1 MKHLNRSVLVLSA
14 LILTSNCFSQDKTTG
29 NASTK
34 QVIAGPEYKK
44 PRSFQKLWGRNR
56 RIEWST
62 PVNVPFLWLDKV
74 DGGLKPSET
83 SGGNETKGLKLKS
96 ASGKEYA
103 LRSINKSRN
112 DVTPKAYK
120 GTFVEDLIQDGVSMS
135 HPYGAFALTVMEQ
148 HAGIYHTEP
157 RLVYLPKQPALDSL
171 NEKYGDD
178 LYMIEQRLS
187 CDWSEADNLGNFK
200 DFFGTDEVV
209 EKLKEDNDNRA
220 DQYLFAKARLFDML
234 LADWDRHE
242 DQWKWGKV
250 KSGEESIYI
259 PVPRDRDQ
267 VFYTHNGF
275 LIDRALPAIGNG
287 YMQNFDH
294 DSKDISRLNYEER
307 NIDPFFTNQLSLDDW
322 TRAAKDLQQSLTDRV
337 IEQSIQQ
344 LPPEIVA
351 VSGKELIE
359 KLKSR
364 RGHLVKYATQYYHF
378 LAREVEITG
387 SKKSEFFE
395 IRTNDAGDLLVKL
408 YALDKDGKRKG
419 EAFYSRAF
427 KAGETKKIR
436 IFGIDGNDVYDARK
450 HTDIQV
456 SIIGGPQRDSIVQEP
471 GSGKIFIYD
480 NEDNALQVNHA
491 RLHLSPDTT
500 IHTFNYYG
508 HEINKRGL
516 MPSISFT
523 DEDQVYVGIGY
534 KILRYKWKRPPF
546 AAKHFIDLHYSLS
559 QKSLSLGY
567 TGEFPN
573 LINKWNLSLSG
584 NFDAIRWTNFFGL
597 GNETAIPV
605 YRRNF
610 YQLRTREWFASAGIN
625 RQFGRSTV
633 SIGGFFQSVKIIDD
647 KERYVAAIF
656 RSEDKNTFDDNKYAG
671 IQATYS
677 FLNVNDSIVPTRG
690 ISFLTNASLF
700 RNISKGELFQK
711 YMAKLQFYIPF
722 GNKFS
727 LAVKAGAS
735 TIRCNDEVL
744 NSARFYEHSVIGG
757 AINLRGYRWQR
768 FWGQSAFFNNNEL
781 RYITNIKTHWLNAK
795 TGLILFFDA
804 GRVWMPGENSTT
816 LHTSYGPAFLFAPFN
831 ALSLTFSYGMAKE
844 SKIFQV
850 GINTIF

>member
-1 MKHLNRSVLVLSA
+1 MKRLTCSCLVLSFTV
-14 LILTSNCFSQDKTTG
+14 LTSHCFAQDKTTG
-29 NASTK
+29 NASLKLVT
-34 QVIAGPEYKK
+34 AGPEYKK

-56 RIEWST
+56 RVEWST
-62 PVNVPFLWLDKV
+62 PVQVPYLWLDKI

-83 SGGNETKGLKLKS
+83 NGGNETKGLKLKS
-96 ASGKEYA
+96 ANGKEYA

-112 DVTPKAYK
+112 DVVPKPYK
-120 GTFVEDLIQDGVSMS
+120 GTFVAHLIQDGVSMS
-135 HPYGAFALTVMEQ
+135 HPYGAFALPVMEQ

-187 CDWSEADNLGNFK
+187 CDWSEADNLGNFN
-200 DFFGTDEVV
+200 DFFSTDEVV

-220 DQYLFAKARLFDML
+220 DQYAFAKARLFDML

-250 KSGEESIYI
+250 KISGESIYK

-275 LIDRALPAIGNG
+275 LIDKMLSAIGNG
-287 YMQNFDH
+287 YMLNFDY
-294 DSKDISRLNYEER
+294 DNKNISRLNYEER
-307 NIDPFFTNQLSLDDW
+307 NIDPFFTNGLSLEDW
-322 TRAAKDLQQSLTDRV
+322 NRAAKDLQHSLTDEA
-337 IEQSIQQ
+337 IEQSIAQ

-351 VSGKELIE
+351 VSGKELTD

-364 RGHLVKYATQYYHF
+364 RSHLVKYATQYYQF
-378 LAREVEITG
+378 LARNVEIIG
-387 SKKSEFFE
+387 SKKNEYFE
-395 IRTNDAGDLLVKL
+395 IRTNDAGYLVIKVF
-408 YALDKDGKRKG
+408 ALDGNGQRKG
-419 EAFYSRAF
+419 DAFYSRAF

-436 IFGIDGNDVYDARK
+436 LFGIDGNDVYDVRK

-456 SIIGGPQRDSIVQEP
+456 SIIGGPDRDSIIQEP

-480 NEDNALQVNHA
+480 NKDNSLQVNRA
-491 RLHLSPDTT
+491 RLHLSSDTT
-500 IHTFNYYG
+500 IHAFNYYG

-534 KILRYKWKRPPF
+534 KILRYKWKRLPF
-546 AAKHFIDLHYSLS
+546 AARHFIDLHYSLS
-559 QKSLSLGY
+559 QKSVSLGY

-573 LINKWNLSLSG
+573 LIHHWNLSLNG

-597 GNETAIPV
+597 GNETMIPV
-605 YRRNF
+605 YHRNF
-610 YQLRTREWFASAGIN
+610 YQLRTREWYASAGIN

-633 SIGGFFQSVKIIDD
+633 SIGGFFQCVKIIDD
-647 KERYVAAIF
+647 KDRYVTALF
-656 RSEDKNTFDDNKYAG
+656 REDRTAFENNNYAG
-671 IQATYS
+671 IQASYS
-677 FLNVNDSIVPTRG
+677 FLNVNDSLVPTRG
-690 ISFLTNASLF
+690 ISFLTNASGF
-700 RNISKGELFQK
+700 RNTTRGDYFQK
-711 YMAKLQFYIPF
+711 YLAKLQFYLPL
-722 GNKFS
+722 GGKFS
-727 LAVKAGAS
+727 VAVHAGGT
-735 TIRCNDEVL
+735 TILCKDAVL
-744 NSARFYEHSVIGG
+744 YSARFYEHSVIGG

-781 RYITNIKTHWLNAK
+781 RYITNIRTHWLNAK
-795 TGLILFFDA
+795 AGFMLFFDD

-831 ALSLTFSYGMAKE
+831 ALSLTFSYGIAKE